1 MTAKTR
7 FNWKTIDYRHY
18 ICTAIT
24 LVFVA
29 CWLLFPHALR
39 RIIESVRDFF
49 TSILYDVCELLD
61 IEHNISATVNDL
73 PKFPFFSNS
82 TASAPTTELPNK
94 WEAFQADWTKYWMA
108 WANAENFL
116 LYLLYVAYYTVLFI
130 QVAMILFIA
139 LFVLRKSLE
148 RYLSTHN
155 NKADEDSKA
164 VSILKWIVF
173 RLYLPIKTWV
183 LQFILFTR
191 KNAFWWK
198 IWVVLWAFYF
208 NVFTIT
214 IEFFAYYFYLVGSL
228 DFVGLYVQ
236 VYKLFLDLAV
246 PFNFIPLW
254 VWVIVGF
261 ILFDLWRKS
270 LGYDKVHNYEY
281 RNRGFWNARPIVS
294 MIYATMGMGKTTM
307 EADGGLSTVCMFRD
321 KAFEKILE
329 NDLKFPRFPWINLEN
344 TMKRAMAAH
353 TVYNLATIRRFIR
366 RRRKYFEAH
375 PTRRNCFNYDFEHY
389 GLTYND
395 KLKIS
400 NVWDV
405 IETYAQLYFIYIM
418 MSAIS
423 NFSLRTDEIL
433 SDRGNF
439 PLWDSDFFFR
449 DSRLAEAY
457 SRHAKILDFDSVRL
471 GFKLLQNNKYAD
483 SFEFGVVLIT
493 EIGKERGNKV
503 ENADKK
509 KESLKTNQKNDG
521 FNSWL
526 KMIRHS
532 ATVDGYP
539 FVKVITDEQRP
550 ESWGADARDLCE
562 IVHIREKGETR
573 LAMPFFFL
581 EELLYQFVFNKFA
594 EIYYRYRHS
603 RSDNTLPMWLLKGF
617 VAGLEHYYNGI
628 YNTFGYHVLDVEVER
643 GTQDG
648 ETKKASYY
656 IVYKKIYAKRFS
668 TDCFSD
674 YFTQK
679 ALRSTVGIGDLPE
692 YATEKATFEELGMQN
707 SYFINDLIDGMN
719 SDE

>member
-7 FNWKTIDYRHY
+7 LAWKNIDYRHY
-18 ICTAIT
+18 ICVVIT
-24 LVFVA
+24 LGFMA
-29 CWLLFPHALR
+29 CWLLFPHALGR
-39 RIIESVRDFF
+39 FIESIRDFV
-49 TSILYDVCELLD
+49 TSILHSLCEMLD
-61 IEHNISATVNDL
+61 IEYNIPATVNDL
-73 PKFPFFSNS
+73 PKFPFFDGVTSS
-82 TASAPTTELPNK
+82 VPTTDLPSK
-94 WEAFQADWTKYWMA
+94 WEDFQVNWGKYWTA
-108 WANAENFL
+108 WANADNFS
-116 LYLLYVAYYTVLFI
+116 LYLLYVAYYAIL
-130 QVAMILFIA
+130 AMQWTMIMFMA
-139 LFVLRKSLE
+139 LLILRKWLD
-148 RYLSTHN
+148 RYLSKQN
-155 NKADEDSKA
+155 NKANEDSKA
-164 VSILKWIVF
+164 VCALKWFVF
-173 RLYLPIKTWV
+173 TVLLPVKVWV
-183 LQFILFTR
+183 IRFILFV
-191 KNAFWWK
+191 KNNKFYWK
-198 IWVVLWAFYF
+198 SWLALWAFYF
-208 NVFTIT
+208 NLFTISV
-214 IEFFAYYFYLVGSL
+214 EFFAYYFYLVGTL
-228 DFVGLYVQ
+228 DFAGLYVQ
-236 VYKLFLDLAV
+236 VYKLFLDLSA
-246 PFNFIPLW
+246 PFNFIPLILW
-254 VWVIVGF
+254 IIGGF
-261 ILFDLWRKS
+261 IAFDLLRRNA
-270 LGYDKVHNYEY
+270 GYEKVHNYEY

-294 MIYATMGMGKTTM
+294 MICATMGAGKTTM

-329 NDLKFPRFPWINLEN
+329 NDLKFPRFPWINLEL
-344 TMKRAMAAH
+344 TMKRAMATH

-366 RRRKYFEAH
+366 RRREYFDKH
-375 PTRRNCFNYDFEHY
+375 PTRRNCFDYDFEHY

-400 NVWDV
+400 NVWDI

-418 MSAIS
+418 MTAIA
-423 NFSLRTDEIL
+423 NFSLRLDEVLTD
-433 SDRGNF
+433 SGNF
-439 PLWDSDFFFR
+439 PLWDSDFFYR

-471 GFKLLQNNKYAD
+471 AFKLLQNNKYAD

-493 EIGKERGNKV
+493 EIGKERGNKL

-562 IVHIREKGETR
+562 IVHIREKGETC

-594 EIYYRYRHS
+594 EIYYRYRYS

-617 VAGLEHYYNGI
+617 VAGLEHYYDGI
-628 YNTFGYHVLDVEVER
+628 YNTFGFHVLDVEIER
-643 GTQDG
+643 GSQDG

-656 IVYKKIYAKRFS
+656 IMYKKIYANRFS

-674 YFTQK
+674 YFTKK